1 MAALNNRFRPRFG
14 AFRLRGFSLTFGT
27 SPALKI
33 ALRLRLESNPPSR
46 FRYEPSIFRS
56 VSLATRFKAFNPSGR
71 STVSIY
77 RRHRKRGQHK
87 AVVLDDRDDLLALL
101 VFVAGIADAISPF
114 LRDGVGAIAMQN
126 AEIEVVL
133 LCQMP
138 DAGDECLIERA
149 IVGPFCKHLVDGRV
163 VDHGG
168 PVACL
173 GYRQALPL
181 HTRVE
186 YPQDQIEDAV
196 IAQFAFRPAP
206 GHREVR
212 EDKCDELRLGELNRD
227 RRCGGAFWHL
237 AHPDMVS

>member
-1 MAALNNRFRPRFG
+1 MP
-14 AFRLRGFSLTFGT
+14 
-27 SPALKI
+27 SPPFFATVL
-33 ALRLRLESNPPSR
+33 
-46 FRYEPSIFRS
+46 EPSPCRTLRS
-56 VSLATRFKAFNPSGR
+56 RWFCSAR
-71 STVSIY
+71 
-77 RRHRKRGQHK
+77 
-87 AVVLDDRDDLLALL
+87 
-101 VFVAGIADAISPF
+101 
-114 LRDGVGAIAMQN
+114 
-126 AEIEVVL
+126 
-133 LCQMP
+133 CP